1 MPEYLKLVFKVP
13 EFGDTSAL
21 VYLSS
26 PTSSPAPLFLLAFL
40 LAFTPPSP
48 SCLSS
53 FKTQKGCGFLHH
65 SQVLLLVYC
74 QDFTMA
80 VLVWPGLSSRRRTDL
95 TLGRG
100 VTDAQ
105 LYTSIQ
111 PPSACLTAFS
121 CITNSSVS
129 MQNPQQCCKHSFLP
143 LETTPLKG
151 SRSSLWK
158 LDPLQKHVEK
168 TAVP

>member
-1 MPEYLKLVFKVP
+1 MICLSLIRQ
-13 EFGDTSAL
+13 AL
-21 VYLSS
+21 D
-26 PTSSPAPLFLLAFL
+26 
-40 LAFTPPSP
+40 PSF
-48 SCLSS
+48 SS

-74 QDFTMA
+74 QDFTMV
-80 VLVWPGLSSRRRTDL
+80 VLVWPGLGSPRRTDL

-100 VTDAQ
+100 VTDAL

-121 CITNSSVS
+121 CITDSSVS
-129 MQNPQQCCKHSFLP
+129 MQNPRQGCKHSFLP
-143 LETTPLKG
+143 LETTLLKG
-151 SRSSLWK
+151 SRYSLWK